1 MYKFSKT
8 SLKHLNECDDR
19 LILIANKAI
28 ERIDFSI
35 IDGARTE
42 EEAKKIKLK
51 ELAGQTGLNIV
62 ESLRVMLLILFHIL
76 LKIGMT

>member
-42 EEAKKIKLK
+42 K
-51 ELAGQTGLNIV
+51 ELAGQIGLNIV
-62 ESLRVMLLILFHIL
+62 ESLRVMLLILSHIL